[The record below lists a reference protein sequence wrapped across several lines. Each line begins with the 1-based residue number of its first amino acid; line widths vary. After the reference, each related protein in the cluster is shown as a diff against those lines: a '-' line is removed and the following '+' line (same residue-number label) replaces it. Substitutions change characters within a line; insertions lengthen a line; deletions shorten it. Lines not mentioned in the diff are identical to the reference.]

1 MAQVGDQQLIVYVSA
16 IDINASVVG
25 DVYQTSLGKAVIRQ
39 VQGTNNFAA
48 ISLGSYNMNING
60 ILYMLD
66 VQSIAFCNTE
76 VAGIKVTFPYTA
88 TLTVANLPV

>member
-1 MAQVGDQQLIVYVSA
+1 MSQVGDNQLTIQVTAV
-16 IDINASVVG
+16 DINASVVG

-48 ISLGSYNMNING
+48 ISLGSYSMNING
-60 ILYMLD
+60 VLYNLD

-76 VAGIKVTFPYTA
+76 VAGIKVTIPYTA
-88 TLTVANLPV
+88 YLTVANLI